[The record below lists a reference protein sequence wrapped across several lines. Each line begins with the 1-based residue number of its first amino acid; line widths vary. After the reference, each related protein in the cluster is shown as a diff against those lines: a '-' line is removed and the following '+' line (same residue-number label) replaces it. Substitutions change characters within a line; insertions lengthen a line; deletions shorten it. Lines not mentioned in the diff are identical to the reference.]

1 MNIDETKHPIS
12 WDKNQTLYAV
22 ILAVPQNVKD
32 LKPKERVKFLSQHAR
47 RALEISAEKSRI
59 TLGELAQN
67 EHNAP
72 LPFNGN
78 FWSISHKTE
87 YVGGVVA
94 PMPIGIDIE
103 KIYSRAQ
110 SLFGKTASESEWS
123 LADTSLTSFFRYWTS
138 KEAVLKTAGIG
149 LKDLSKCRVIQIR
162 DDHHLDIEYEDKKWQ
177 VEHAYFEDHIA
188 SIVKNDFQI
197 DWTIA

>member
-1 MNIDETKHPIS
+1 MNIDKTKHPIS
-12 WDKNQTLYAV
+12 WDKNQTLYAI
-22 ILAVPQNVKD
+22 ILAVPDNIKD
-32 LKPKERVKFLSQHAR
+32 LKPKERVKFLSRHAR

-59 TLGELAQN
+59 TLGELAQD

-72 LPFNGN
+72 LPFNGI

-87 YVGGVVA
+87 YVGGVVG
-94 PMPIGIDIE
+94 PTPIGIDIE
-103 KIYSRAQ
+103 KIYSRAK
-110 SLFGKTASESEWS
+110 SLFRKTASESEWS
-123 LADTSLTSFFRYWTS
+123 LADTSLTTFFRYWTS

-149 LKDLSKCRVIQIR
+149 LKDLSKCRVIRIR
-162 DDHHLDIEYEDKKWQ
+162 DDHHLDIEYEDQKWQ